1 MAITI
6 PEEEMELSRQ
16 LLRQGSI
23 ALVLQNDLFSWEK
36 EREAATQMGATN
48 VVNAIYVLMGEHA
61 ITVSEAKEMCRG
73 IIKEN
78 VAEYL
83 RVLEINRNNMELSL
97 DLRRYLEAFQYTL
110 SGNVVWSA
118 TCPRYHP
125 GASFSEFQLSMMR
138 DGLVKTLRSSAK
150 EVKKIAGTEPNPNGS
165 GGRNDSVKV
174 EVEHPSG

>member
-16 LLRQGSI
+16 LLRSSWI
-23 ALVLQNDLFSWEK
+23 ALGLQNDFFSWEK
-36 EREAATQMGATN
+36 ERETATQMGATN
-48 VVNAIYVLMGEHA
+48 VVNAIYVLMGEYG

-73 IIKEN
+73 IIKEK

-83 RVLEINRNNMELSL
+83 RVLEDNRNKLELSL

-110 SGNVVWSA
+110 SGNAIWSA

-125 GASFSEFQLSMMR
+125 EACFNDFQLSMMR
-138 DGLVKTLRSSAK
+138 DGLAKTLQSTGK
-150 EVKKIAGTEPNPNGS
+150 EEKEKA
-165 GGRNDSVKV
+165 
-174 EVEHPSG
+174 